1 MANDRTGPDFALLL
15 MEAARLHGE
24 NSEPDHEVGDLQDL
38 FFACWRVMS
47 PVQRALVLSDPAV
60 VSLFDAPEYSDLE
73 DWESK
78 ES

>member
-1 MANDRTGPDFALLL
+1 MAKDRIGLEYALLL

-47 PVQRALVLSDPAV
+47 PEQRALALSDPTV
-60 VSLFDAPEYSDLE
+60 VRLFDTPEYSDAV
-73 DWESK
+73 D
-78 ES
+78 